1 MDRIGAALKA
11 LRQTHTQQA
20 GDTTSLGV
28 KCLRVVVS
36 QLADEGI
43 SPEDLQPLIDLDAHF
58 NGATAPASS
67 QPAIPRRDRRHQS
80 APSPTLLARAA
91 VVIDLL
97 VKSGQDESE
106 AAQTVMRR
114 LIAAG
119 IPPPAQGG
127 DARGWKRLLECRNL
141 LHQGAGAE
149 DAKYEYHAFAE
160 EIDGIPAAERVER
173 VLDDKL
179 WDRRR

>member
-11 LRQTHTQQA
+11 LRQTHTQRA

-43 SPEDLQPLIDLDAHF
+43 STADLQPLIDLDNHF
-58 NGATAPASS
+58 NGPEETDAKS
-67 QPAIPRRDRRHQS
+67 PAIPRDRRHNS
-80 APSPTLLARAA
+80 APSATLLARAA

-106 AAQTVMRR
+106 AAQAVMRR

-127 DARGWKRLLECRNL
+127 DARGWKRLLEWRNAMQ
-141 LHQGAGAE
+141 QGVGPE
-149 DAKYEYHAFAE
+149 DAKYEYKAFTT
-160 EIDGIPAAERVER
+160 EIDAIPAVER
-173 VLDDKL
+173 VKRVLDERL